1 VSKAKYKQFAP
12 IPLVKVDG
20 EYEPLGR
27 DLLPHEDIFDFP
39 VLMRHAK
46 QLRKDVSENNKKRGL
61 NKIKVM
67 ALWHETRKNVASDH
81 AADKEVARVLNEK
94 FAKQKKATIALE
106 TITKL
111 REAVDEQ
118 IRLENEPF

>member
-12 IPLVKVDG
+12 IPVVKVDG
-20 EYEPLGR
+20 EYVPLGR
-27 DLLPHEDIFDFP
+27 ELLPHEDIFDFV
-39 VLMRHAK
+39 VLMKHAK
-46 QLRKDVSENNKKRGL
+46 QLRKDVSDNNKKRGL

-67 ALWHETRKNVASDH
+67 ALWHETRKSVASDH
-81 AADKEVARVLNEK
+81 AADKEVTRILNEK
-94 FAKQKKATIALE
+94 FTKQKKAAIALM

-111 REAVDEQ
+111 RKAVDEQ